1 MKLLFSLLLF
11 CFFSTGLFAQSA
23 NDYWKEGV
31 AAFNTQNY
39 SLAIKNFKQYDALMP
54 KKTTAQF
61 YLAQSYD
68 FLFKPD
74 SAIYFYEKTLDYHK
88 SIHLNKPARVKLSRA
103 YLRQKDFV
111 NAYRVALESM
121 LIEPDDPHFALEFKD
136 VCLWPYL
143 ISNRKLDPNYLTN
156 PQKQISYI
164 VNTVTEQKVITRNI
178 INEKGIPFDSDTR
191 RNIGF
196 AERWYGSF
204 DNPDEP
210 VSIHFVFT
218 TKELAEE
225 VDEQDAN
232 AMKVFQ
238 NEQNPIFE
246 RVGAMYAMMPFDK
259 KKMATILE
267 YDEPIIRYCACK
279 EMRSD
284 IPKKYQKICLKD
296 EREMV
301 QKAVKINPALNP

>member
-1 MKLLFSLLLF
+1 MKLLCSLLLF
-11 CFFSTGLFAQSA
+11 CFFSNHLSAQSA
-23 NDYWKEGV
+23 NDYWKQGV
-31 AAFNTQNY
+31 AAFNEENY
-39 SLAIKNFKQYDALMP
+39 PRAIQNFKEYDALMP

-61 YLAQSYD
+61 YLAQAYD
-68 FLFKPD
+68 LLFKPD

-88 SIHLNKPARVKLSRA
+88 SIHLNKPARIKLSRA
-103 YLRQKDFV
+103 YLRKKDFV
-111 NAYRVALESM
+111 NAYRVASESM
-121 LIEPDDPHFALEFKD
+121 LLEPEDPHFAIEFKD

-143 ISNRKLDPNYLTN
+143 VKNRRLDATYLTN

-164 VNTVTEQKVITRNI
+164 VNTVTEQKVVTRNI

-204 DNPDEP
+204 GNPDEP

-225 VDEQDAN
+225 VEKQDAN
-232 AMKVFQ
+232 AMEVFK
-238 NEQNPIFE
+238 NTKAPIFE
-246 RVGAMYAMMPFDK
+246 RVGAMYAMMPLDK
-259 KKMATILE
+259 KKMAVVLE
-267 YDEPIIRYCACK
+267 YDEPIIRHCACK

-284 IPKKYQKICLKD
+284 IPKKYQKICLQD
-296 EREMV
+296 DREIV
-301 QKAVKINPALNP
+301 QQAVKVNPALNP